1 MRRLSLVFL
10 MMVFACVSFAVPA
23 KRGVVKTLR
32 LADGTEVTAR
42 LVGDETMHYYV
53 TEEGKR
59 YVEGQDGLYREAD
72 MASLEARAARRRS
85 QMNAAIGRRAVKRVG
100 GTGKLFTGKKK
111 GLIILVEFSDKKF
124 KAGHDRTFF
133 QRMANEPGFTTDDG
147 FVGSVSDYFK
157 DQSAG
162 QFELDFDVVGPVTLP
177 NTFAYYGHNI
187 GGGDARPGEMVAKAC
202 LAVANQVD
210 FKDYDWAGDGNVDQ
224 VFVLYAGL
232 GEAAG
237 GSDDTVWP
245 HMWTLDSSDYGRTLS
260 IDGAVINTY
269 ACSSEMTIDY
279 SNFRLP
285 EIVAGI
291 GTVCHEFSHCLGYP
305 DIYDTMNDNFGM
317 KTWDLMDYGSY
328 NGDGFIPSGYT
339 AYEKWVAGWLTPIE
353 LKNDTVVSNVKSTF
367 DGGDAYIIY
376 NDNHKDEFYL
386 LENRQLTG
394 WDRSQYG
401 EGLIIMHV
409 DYDEYAWNNNS
420 VNTIASRQRC
430 TIFHADNSDGFMN
443 FLGGI
448 DEDDL
453 AGDAYPYEGNNSLS
467 NVSTPRAKLY
477 NANTDGRKLMN
488 KTVYDITR
496 NGDGTVSFKFKAG
509 GDTQVVPPSND
520 YVFYES
526 FNQCDG
532 TGGNDGMWSGNI
544 ASSELVSDVDGW
556 TGNKIYGGDKCM
568 RMGTS
573 KEAGSITSPEFE
585 APEGAVL
592 SVVAAPWGIDDNT
605 LDIYFNDISLGSF
618 TFEKGKWSRISVA
631 LPSAGKGRL
640 MFAASKRFFI
650 DDVKV
655 DAAQTDGIERIARDG
670 GGKAGNRVYSIDG
683 RYLGNDINSLGHGIY
698 IVNGKKY
705 VK

>member
-32 LADGTEVTAR
+32 LADGTEVRAR
-42 LVGDETMHYYV
+42 LAGDETMHYYV

-59 YVEGQDGLYREAD
+59 YVEGQDGLYHEAD

-85 QMNAAIGRRAVKRVG
+85 QMNAAIGRRAMKRVG

-177 NTFAYYGHNI
+177 NTFAYYGHNL

-260 IDGAVINTY
+260 IDGVVINTY

-279 SNFRLP
+279 NNYRLP

-305 DIYDTMNDNFGM
+305 DMYDTMNDNFGM

-409 DYDEYAWNNNS
+409 DYDEYAWNVNS

-453 AGDAYPYEGNNSLS
+453 AGDAYPMRATTASAMSPRRGLS
-467 NVSTPRAKLY
+467 CIMP
-477 NANTDGRKLMN
+477 
-488 KTVYDITR
+488 I
-496 NGDGTVSFKFKAG
+496 
-509 GDTQVVPPSND
+509 
-520 YVFYES
+520 
-526 FNQCDG
+526 
-532 TGGNDGMWSGNI
+532 
-544 ASSELVSDVDGW
+544 
-556 TGNKIYGGDKCM
+556 
-568 RMGTS
+568 
-573 KEAGSITSPEFE
+573 
-585 APEGAVL
+585 
-592 SVVAAPWGIDDNT
+592 
-605 LDIYFNDISLGSF
+605 
-618 TFEKGKWSRISVA
+618 
-631 LPSAGKGRL
+631 
-640 MFAASKRFFI
+640 
-650 DDVKV
+650 
-655 DAAQTDGIERIARDG
+655 QTDA
-670 GGKAGNRVYSIDG
+670 N
-683 RYLGNDINSLGHGIY
+683 
-698 IVNGKKY
+698 
-705 VK
+705 